1 MGTIQQIALTFSITS
16 SFFKVLSKPKDIYP
30 DFKYIDILNSQLQS
44 FQLKFTE
51 RLENRLSSKIIKVL
65 LSNRKLTGRKQIAF
79 DNNVH
84 KIAIFS
90 DELENVKQL
99 NFSLQRLESDNIEFE
114 NKCSDLHNSLQEEIC
129 LKGVLLAKQQNLSN
143 QLDSLK
149 NTNSCLR
156 DYVKS
161 INKKFGTANSEKDFS
176 EITENNKSRKIKEF
190 KSKAETALWFVESYG
205 LVPQYL
211 KL

>member
-16 SFFKVLSKPKDIYP
+16 SFFKAKDKYP

-51 RLENRLSSKIIKVL
+51 RLESRLSSKTIKVL
-65 LSNRKLTGRKQIAF
+65 LSNRKLTGRKRIAF

-99 NFSLQRLESDNIEFE
+99 NFSLQKFESDSIEFE
-114 NKCSDLHNSLQEEIC
+114 KS
-129 LKGVLLAKQQNLSN
+129 VLIYIIVYRK
-143 QLDSLK
+143 K
-149 NTNSCLR
+149 YVLR
-156 DYVKS
+156 G
-161 INKKFGTANSEKDFS
+161 FC
-176 EITENNKSRKIKEF
+176 
-190 KSKAETALWFVESYG
+190 
-205 LVPQYL
+205 
-211 KL
+211 